1 MATPEIRIIELEE
14 KLNTIIEQL
23 NSIDEGTSKM
33 SKHID
38 FIEGVYNTVSAPMYW
53 VCDKINNMRIGFKS
67 PNPKET
73 SSHPVM
79 KNSKLNR
86 FDALTPETK
95 FDIDSQD

>member
-53 VCDKINNMRIGFKS
+53 VCDKINNMRLGLKS

-73 SSHPVM
+73 FSHPVM

-86 FDALTPETK
+86 FDTLTPETK